1 MQIAVTSQN
10 RKTITEHA
18 GKCRKFWIYDIADG
32 NIAGKQLIEL
42 PIEQSF
48 HASHHSLAAPLAS
61 VSVLITASMGA
72 GLYQRLQRHGIQAL
86 ITPETDPDTAVAA
99 FLDGNLSALAGDQ
112 LPPCHDH
119 GHEHHH
125 DHAH

>member
-18 GKCRKFWIYDIADG
+18 GKCRKFWIYSIADG
-32 NIAGKQLIEL
+32 SITGKQLIEL

-48 HASHHSLAAPLAS
+48 HASHHSLAAPLAA
-61 VSVLITASMGA
+61 VNVLITASMGA
-72 GLYQRLQRHGIQAL
+72 GLYQRLQRSGIQAL
-86 ITPETDPDTAVAA
+86 ITPETDPDIAVAA
-99 FLDGNLSALAGDQ
+99 FLDGSLSALTGDQ

-119 GHEHHH
+119 EHEHHH